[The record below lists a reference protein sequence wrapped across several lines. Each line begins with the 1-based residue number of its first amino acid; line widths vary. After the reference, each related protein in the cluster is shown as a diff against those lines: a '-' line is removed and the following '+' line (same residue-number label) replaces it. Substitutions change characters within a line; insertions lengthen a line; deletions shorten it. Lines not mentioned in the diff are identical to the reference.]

1 MNAVKHVVAQTIGP
15 ERATVTDA
23 MFENIPCVGKLCLVF
38 PDDAEHFTI
47 VTRFGLTDQPER
59 NESGKPAIVGS
70 QFIHTVFSIQS
81 FHSRSSLSTA
91 KNCPGS
97 LFESAVLYKAYRW

>member
-1 MNAVKHVVAQTIGP
+1 MNAVKHVVAQTIRPQG
-15 ERATVTDA
+15 ATVTDA
-23 MFENIPCVGKLCLVF
+23 MFENIPRVGKLGLVF

-47 VTRFGLTDQPER
+47 VARFVLADQAEG

-70 QFIHTVFSIQS
+70 QFIHTLFNIQS
-81 FHSRSSLSTA
+81 FDSRSSLSTA

-97 LFESAVLYKAYRW
+97 LFEIAVLYKAYRW